1 MADDT
6 FERALAQLSKAL
18 TVGYSVAVKLRK
30 EAADA
35 EQHAILIEQ
44 VTAATAPS
52 RYSIVV
58 WNICC

>member
-1 MADDT
+1 MADDN
-6 FERALAQLSKAL
+6 FERALVQLSKAL

-44 VTAATAPS
+44 AFWSATAAIKKLGSSTK
-52 RYSIVV
+52 
-58 WNICC
+58 